1 VEDIFIVS
9 EEQRAILA
17 TVSRFVEEVVV
28 PRAAALDA
36 DPDPEKSF
44 SWEIVEQAD
53 AVGIRTMTL
62 SENWGGLDADS
73 LTTAMVIEELGK
85 GDIGVSVVMARR

>member
-1 VEDIFIVS
+1 MEDIFIAN

-17 TVSRFVEEVVV
+17 TVSRFVHEVVV

-44 SWEIVEQAD
+44 SWEIVEKAD

-62 SENWGGLDADS
+62 SE
-73 LTTAMVIEELGK
+73 
-85 GDIGVSVVMARR
+85 